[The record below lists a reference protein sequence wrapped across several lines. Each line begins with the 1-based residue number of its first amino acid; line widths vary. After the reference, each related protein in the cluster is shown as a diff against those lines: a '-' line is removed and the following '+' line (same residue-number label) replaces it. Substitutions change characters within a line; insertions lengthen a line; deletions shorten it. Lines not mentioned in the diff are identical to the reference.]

1 MELYQLKYFL
11 YASKYENISKA
22 AQELRVAQ
30 PSISKAIRSLEK
42 ELQVQLFE
50 RNGKRIELTYSGRM
64 LRESISPVLWRLEEL
79 PDELRRMGKE
89 MDTIKLNAVSAV
101 PLLADIIKR
110 FKQEEPNVMFVVTDQ
125 REKTDWDVCI
135 CSAEPD
141 QTYTYGEEL
150 LKEKVF
156 LGVSRQSWLSGKKGV
171 SLEELKKED
180 FIMLLKGTVL
190 RKLADVRFRQYHFLP
205 KIVMECDSTQL
216 AWQLVS
222 NGMGVTLWPE
232 HSWGKNEEVNL
243 VEILEPGFFRSI
255 FLLHQRFGEMSP
267 MAWRF
272 SEYVIEY
279 MNELEKK
286 TAVM

>member
-1 MELYQLKYFL
+1 
-11 YASKYENISKA
+11 
-22 AQELRVAQ
+22 
-30 PSISKAIRSLEK
+30 
-42 ELQVQLFE
+42 
-50 RNGKRIELTYSGRM
+50 
-64 LRESISPVLWRLEEL
+64 
-79 PDELRRMGKE
+79 
-89 MDTIKLNAVSAV
+89 
-101 PLLADIIKR
+101 
-110 FKQEEPNVMFVVTDQ
+110 
-125 REKTDWDVCI
+125 
-135 CSAEPD
+135 
-141 QTYTYGEEL
+141 
-150 LKEKVF
+150 
-156 LGVSRQSWLSGKKGV
+156 
-171 SLEELKKED
+171 
-180 FIMLLKGTVL
+180 MLLKGTVL